1 MSDPRDTEFH
11 DEDLSALY
19 RVTRDPEPPAWLDQR
34 ILTVAGAAAQSSTAP
49 VVPRSRRRRTR
60 LWAVPA
66 ALAATVVLAVGIVR
80 LARESGEWGPSP
92 ENKTPL
98 HSTAESAAEAN
109 ATAIGRAQFSDHDRP
124 SSPAVELRPT
134 MPLGEAV
141 RVAPQ
146 SLPALP
152 AAAPPVKLEEE
163 LMPRRTAPAEREW
176 AREERERARDWLR
189 AAPTGQR
196 VDQGAA
202 SQDRSDQYSP
212 EEWLAA
218 IAELRRQGRTA
229 EADAKLAEFRRRYP
243 DYPLEVAP
251 SPPR

>member
-1 MSDPRDTEFH
+1 MSDPRDAEFQ

-34 ILTVAGAAAQSSTAP
+34 ILTAANAAP
-49 VVPRSRRRRTR
+49 QPVPTLAPPPSRRRRTR

-80 LARESGEWGPSP
+80 LARESGEWGPLP
-92 ENKTPL
+92 ENKTL

-152 AAAPPVKLEEE
+152 AAAPPVKLEQE
-163 LMPRRTAPAEREW
+163 LMPRRTAPAERE
-176 AREERERARDWLR
+176 RPRDWLR

-196 VDQGAA
+196 ADQGAA

-251 SPPR
+251 SPTR

>member
-34 ILTVAGAAAQSSTAP
+34 ILTAANATPQPVPTLAP
-49 VVPRSRRRRTR
+49 SPSRRRRTR

-80 LARESGEWGPSP
+80 LARESGEWGPLP
-92 ENKTPL
+92 ENKTL
-98 HSTAESAAEAN
+98 HSTAESAAEAD
-109 ATAIGRAQFSDHDRP
+109 ATAAGRAQFSDHDRP
-124 SSPAVELRPT
+124 SSSAVELRPT

-152 AAAPPVKLEEE
+152 AAAPPVKLEQE
-163 LMPRRTAPAEREW
+163 LMPRRTAPAERE
-176 AREERERARDWLR
+176 RPQDWLR

-196 VDQGAA
+196 VDQDAA
-202 SQDRSDQYSP
+202 SQDRSDRYSP
-212 EEWLAA
+212 EEWLAV
-218 IAELRRQGRTA
+218 IAELRHQGRTA
-229 EADAKLAEFRRRYP
+229 EADAELAEFRRRYP
-243 DYPLEVAP
+243 DYPLEAAP
-251 SPPR
+251 EPPR

>member
-1 MSDPRDTEFH
+1 MSDPRNAEFH
-11 DEDLSALY
+11 DENLSALY

-34 ILTVAGAAAQSSTAP
+34 ILTAANAAP
-49 VVPRSRRRRTR
+49 QPVQMLTPSPSRRRRTR

-80 LARESGEWGPSP
+80 LARESGEWGPLP
-92 ENKTPL
+92 ENKTL
-98 HSTAESAAEAN
+98 HSTAESAAEAD
-109 ATAIGRAQFSDHDRP
+109 ATAAGRAQFSDHDRP
-124 SSPAVELRPT
+124 SSSAVELRPT

-152 AAAPPVKLEEE
+152 AAAPPVKLEQE
-163 LMPRRTAPAEREW
+163 LMPRRTAPAERE
-176 AREERERARDWLR
+176 RPRDWLR

-196 VDQGAA
+196 ADQGAA

-251 SPPR
+251 SSPR

>member
-1 MSDPRDTEFH
+1 MSDPRDAEFH

-34 ILTVAGAAAQSSTAP
+34 ILTAANAAPQPVSTLAP
-49 VVPRSRRRRTR
+49 SPSRRRRTR

-80 LARESGEWGPSP
+80 LARESGEWGPLP
-92 ENKTPL
+92 ENKTL
-98 HSTAESAAEAN
+98 HSTAESAAEAD
-109 ATAIGRAQFSDHDRP
+109 ATAAGRAQSNGHDRP
-124 SSPAVELRPT
+124 SPPAVELRPT
-134 MPLGEAV
+134 MPLSEAV

-152 AAAPPVKLEEE
+152 AAAPPVELELES
-163 LMPRRTAPAEREW
+163 MPRRPAPA
-176 AREERERARDWLR
+176 ERERARDWLR

-196 VDQGAA
+196 ADQGAA

-218 IAELRRQGRTA
+218 IAELRHQGRTA

-243 DYPLEVAP
+243 NYPLEVAP
-251 SPPR
+251 SPPQ

>member
-1 MSDPRDTEFH
+1 MSEPRNAEFH
-11 DEDLSALY
+11 DENLSALY

-34 ILTVAGAAAQSSTAP
+34 ILTAANAAPQPVSTLAP
-49 VVPRSRRRRTR
+49 SPSRRRRTR

-80 LARESGEWGPSP
+80 LARESGEWGPLP
-92 ENKTPL
+92 ENKTL
-98 HSTAESAAEAN
+98 HSTAESAAEAD
-109 ATAIGRAQFSDHDRP
+109 ATAAGRAQFSDHDRP
-124 SSPAVELRPT
+124 SSSPAVELRPT

-163 LMPRRTAPAEREW
+163 LMPRRPAPA
-176 AREERERARDWLR
+176 ERERARDWLR

-196 VDQGAA
+196 VNQDAA
-202 SQDRSDQYSP
+202 SQDRSDRYTP

-218 IAELRRQGRTA
+218 IAELRRQGRMA

>member
-1 MSDPRDTEFH
+1 MSDPRDAEFH

-34 ILTVAGAAAQSSTAP
+34 ILTAANAAP
-49 VVPRSRRRRTR
+49 QPVQMLTPSPSRRRRTR

-80 LARESGEWGPSP
+80 LARESGEWGPLP
-92 ENKTPL
+92 ENKTL
-98 HSTAESAAEAN
+98 HSTAESAAEAD
-109 ATAIGRAQFSDHDRP
+109 ATAAGRAQFSDHDRP
-124 SSPAVELRPT
+124 SSSPAVELRPT

-152 AAAPPVKLEEE
+152 AAAPPVELEQES
-163 LMPRRTAPAEREW
+163 MPRRPAPAERERAW
-176 AREERERARDWLR
+176 EERERARDWLR

-196 VDQGAA
+196 ADQGAA

>member
-1 MSDPRDTEFH
+1 MSDPRDAEFQ

-34 ILTVAGAAAQSSTAP
+34 ILTAANAAP
-49 VVPRSRRRRTR
+49 QPVLTLAPPPSRRRRTR

-66 ALAATVVLAVGIVR
+66 ALAATVMLAVGIVR
-80 LARESGEWGPSP
+80 LARESGEWGPLP
-92 ENKTPL
+92 ENKML
-98 HSTAESAAEAN
+98 HSTAESATEAD
-109 ATAIGRAQFSDHDRP
+109 ATAAGRAQSSDHDRP

-163 LMPRRTAPAEREW
+163 LMPRRSAPAERER
-176 AREERERARDWLR
+176 AREERERARDWFR

-202 SQDRSDQYSP
+202 SQDRSDRYSP

>member
-1 MSDPRDTEFH
+1 MSDPRDAEFH

-34 ILTVAGAAAQSSTAP
+34 ILTAANATPQP
-49 VVPRSRRRRTR
+49 VQTLTPSPSRRRRTR

-80 LARESGEWGPSP
+80 LARESGEWGPLP
-92 ENKTPL
+92 ENKTL
-98 HSTAESAAEAN
+98 HSTAESAAEAD
-109 ATAIGRAQFSDHDRP
+109 ATAAGRAQFSDHDRP

-163 LMPRRTAPAEREW
+163 LMPRRPAPA
-176 AREERERARDWLR
+176 ERERARDWLR

-196 VDQGAA
+196 ADQGAA

>member
-1 MSDPRDTEFH
+1 MSDPRDAEFH

-34 ILTVAGAAAQSSTAP
+34 ILTAASAAP
-49 VVPRSRRRRTR
+49 QPVQTLTPSPSRRRRTR

-66 ALAATVVLAVGIVR
+66 ALAAAVVLAVGIVR
-80 LARESGEWGPSP
+80 LARESGEWGPLP
-92 ENKTPL
+92 ENKML
-98 HSTAESAAEAN
+98 HSTAESATEAD
-109 ATAIGRAQFSDHDRP
+109 ATAAGRAQSSDHDRP
-124 SSPAVELRPT
+124 SPPAVELRPT

-163 LMPRRTAPAEREW
+163 LMPRRPAPA
-176 AREERERARDWLR
+176 ERERARDWLR

-196 VDQGAA
+196 ADQGAA
-202 SQDRSDQYSP
+202 SQDRSDQYSL

-218 IAELRRQGRTA
+218 IAELRHQGRTA
-229 EADAKLAEFRRRYP
+229 EADAKLAEFRWRYP
-243 DYPLEVAP
+243 DYPLEAAP
-251 SPPR
+251 RLPR

>member
-1 MSDPRDTEFH
+1 MSDPRDAEFQ

-34 ILTVAGAAAQSSTAP
+34 ILTAANAAP
-49 VVPRSRRRRTR
+49 QPVQTLAPPPSRRRRTR

-80 LARESGEWGPSP
+80 LARESGEWGPLP
-92 ENKTPL
+92 ENKTL
-98 HSTAESAAEAN
+98 HSTAESAAEAGV
-109 ATAIGRAQFSDHDRP
+109 TAAGRAESSDHDR
-124 SSPAVELRPT
+124 SSPPAVELRPT

-146 SLPALP
+146 SPPALP
-152 AAAPPVKLEEE
+152 AAAPPVKLEQE
-163 LMPRRTAPAEREW
+163 LMPRRTAPAERE
-176 AREERERARDWLR
+176 RPQDWLR

-196 VDQGAA
+196 ADQGAA
-202 SQDRSDQYSP
+202 SQDWSDRYSP

-218 IAELRRQGRTA
+218 IAELRRQGRTV

>member
-1 MSDPRDTEFH
+1 MSDPRDAEFH

-34 ILTVAGAAAQSSTAP
+34 ILTAANAAP
-49 VVPRSRRRRTR
+49 QPVQMLTPSPSRRRRTR

-80 LARESGEWGPSP
+80 LARESGEWGPLP
-92 ENKTPL
+92 ENKTL
-98 HSTAESAAEAN
+98 HSTAESAAEAD
-109 ATAIGRAQFSDHDRP
+109 ATAAGRAQFSDHDRP

-163 LMPRRTAPAEREW
+163 LMPRRSAPAERER

-202 SQDRSDQYSP
+202 SQDRLDRYSP

-243 DYPLEVAP
+243 NYPLEVAP
-251 SPPR
+251 SPPQ

>member
-1 MSDPRDTEFH
+1 MSDPHDAEFH

-34 ILTVAGAAAQSSTAP
+34 ILTAANAAP
-49 VVPRSRRRRTR
+49 QPVQTLAPPPSRRRRTR

-80 LARESGEWGPSP
+80 LTRESGEWGPLP
-92 ENKTPL
+92 ENKTL
-98 HSTAESAAEAN
+98 HSTAESAAEAD
-109 ATAIGRAQFSDHDRP
+109 ATAAGRAQSSNHDRP
-124 SSPAVELRPT
+124 SPPAVELRPT

-163 LMPRRTAPAEREW
+163 LMPRRPAPA
-176 AREERERARDWLR
+176 ERERARDWFR

-202 SQDRSDQYSP
+202 SQDRSDRYSP

-218 IAELRRQGRTA
+218 IAELRRQGRTV

-243 DYPLEVAP
+243 NYPLEVAP

>member
-34 ILTVAGAAAQSSTAP
+34 ILTAANAAP
-49 VVPRSRRRRTR
+49 QPVQTLTPSPSRRRRTR

-80 LARESGEWGPSP
+80 LARESGEWGPLP
-92 ENKTPL
+92 ENKTL
-98 HSTAESAAEAN
+98 HSTAESAAEAD
-109 ATAIGRAQFSDHDRP
+109 ATAASRAQFSDHDRP

-163 LMPRRTAPAEREW
+163 LMPRRPAPA
-176 AREERERARDWLR
+176 ERERARDWLR

-196 VDQGAA
+196 ADQGAA

-251 SPPR
+251 NPPR

>member
-1 MSDPRDTEFH
+1 MSDPRDAEFH
-11 DEDLSALY
+11 DENLSALY

-34 ILTVAGAAAQSSTAP
+34 ILTAANAAPQPVSTLAP
-49 VVPRSRRRRTR
+49 PPSRRRRTR

-80 LARESGEWGPSP
+80 LARESGEWGPLP
-92 ENKTPL
+92 ENKTL
-98 HSTAESAAEAN
+98 HSTAESAAEAD
-109 ATAIGRAQFSDHDRP
+109 ATAAGRAQFSDHDRP

-146 SLPALP
+146 SLLP
-152 AAAPPVKLEEE
+152 CRPPRPPVKLEQE
-163 LMPRRTAPAEREW
+163 LMPRRTAPA
-176 AREERERARDWLR
+176 ERERARDWLR

-196 VDQGAA
+196 ADQGAA

>member
-34 ILTVAGAAAQSSTAP
+34 ILTAANAAP
-49 VVPRSRRRRTR
+49 QPVQTLAPPPSRRRRTR

-80 LARESGEWGPSP
+80 LARESGEWGPLP
-92 ENKTPL
+92 ENKTL

-152 AAAPPVKLEEE
+152 AAAPPVKLEPE
-163 LMPRRTAPAEREW
+163 LMPRRAAPAERE
-176 AREERERARDWLR
+176 RQQELLR
-189 AAPTGQR
+189 AVPTDR
-196 VDQGAA
+196 RADQGAA
-202 SQDRSDQYSP
+202 LQDRLDRYSP

-251 SPPR
+251 SPTR

>member
-1 MSDPRDTEFH
+1 MSDPRDAEFH

-19 RVTRDPEPPAWLDQR
+19 RVTRDPEPPAWLDQH
-34 ILTVAGAAAQSSTAP
+34 ILTAANAAP
-49 VVPRSRRRRTR
+49 QPVPTLAPPPSRRRRTR

-80 LARESGEWGPSP
+80 LARESGEWGPLP
-92 ENKTPL
+92 ENKTL
-98 HSTAESAAEAN
+98 HSTAESAAEAD
-109 ATAIGRAQFSDHDRP
+109 ATAAGRAQFSDHDRP

-163 LMPRRTAPAEREW
+163 LMPRRPAPAERER

-196 VDQGAA
+196 ADQDAA

>member
-1 MSDPRDTEFH
+1 MSDPRDAEFH

-34 ILTVAGAAAQSSTAP
+34 ILTAANAAP
-49 VVPRSRRRRTR
+49 QPVLTLAPPPSRRRRTR

-80 LARESGEWGPSP
+80 LARESGEWGPLP
-92 ENKTPL
+92 ENKTL
-98 HSTAESAAEAN
+98 HSTAESAAEADT
-109 ATAIGRAQFSDHDRP
+109 TAAGRAQSSDHDRP
-124 SSPAVELRPT
+124 SPSAVELRPT

-152 AAAPPVKLEEE
+152 AAAPPVKLEPE
-163 LMPRRTAPAEREW
+163 LMPRRTAPAERER

-196 VDQGAA
+196 ADQDAA

>member
-1 MSDPRDTEFH
+1 MSDPRDAEFH
-11 DEDLSALY
+11 DKDLSALY

-34 ILTVAGAAAQSSTAP
+34 ILTAANTAP
-49 VVPRSRRRRTR
+49 QPVQTLTPSPSRRRRTR

-80 LARESGEWGPSP
+80 LARESGEWGPLP
-92 ENKTPL
+92 ENKTL
-98 HSTAESAAEAN
+98 HSAAESAAEAD
-109 ATAIGRAQFSDHDRP
+109 ATAAGRAQFSDHDRP

-152 AAAPPVKLEEE
+152 AAAPPVELEQES
-163 LMPRRTAPAEREW
+163 MPRRPAPAERER
-176 AREERERARDWLR
+176 AREERERARDWLW

-196 VDQGAA
+196 ADQDAA

>member
-1 MSDPRDTEFH
+1 MSDPRDAEFH
-11 DEDLSALY
+11 DKDLSALY

-34 ILTVAGAAAQSSTAP
+34 ILTAANAAP
-49 VVPRSRRRRTR
+49 QPVLTLAPPPSRRRRTR

-80 LARESGEWGPSP
+80 LARESGEWGPLP
-92 ENKTPL
+92 ENKTL
-98 HSTAESAAEAN
+98 HSTAESAAEADT
-109 ATAIGRAQFSDHDRP
+109 TAAGRAQSSDHDRP
-124 SSPAVELRPT
+124 SPSAVELRPT

-163 LMPRRTAPAEREW
+163 LMPRRSAPAEREW

-202 SQDRSDQYSP
+202 SQDRSDRYSP
-212 EEWLAA
+212 EEWLAV
-218 IAELRRQGRTA
+218 IAELRHQGRTA
-229 EADAKLAEFRRRYP
+229 EADAELAEFRRRYP

>member
-1 MSDPRDTEFH
+1 MSDPRDAEFH

-34 ILTVAGAAAQSSTAP
+34 ILTAANATPQPVPTLAP
-49 VVPRSRRRRTR
+49 SPSRRRRTR

-92 ENKTPL
+92 ENKTSL
-98 HSTAESAAEAN
+98 HSAAESAAEADT
-109 ATAIGRAQFSDHDRP
+109 TAAGRAQSSDHDRP

-163 LMPRRTAPAEREW
+163 LMPRRPAPA
-176 AREERERARDWLR
+176 ERERARDWLR

-196 VDQGAA
+196 ADQGAA

-243 DYPLEVAP
+243 NYPLEVAP
-251 SPPR
+251 SPPQ

>member
-1 MSDPRDTEFH
+1 MSDPRDAEFH

-34 ILTVAGAAAQSSTAP
+34 ILTAANATPQPVPTLAP
-49 VVPRSRRRRTR
+49 PPSRRRRTR

-80 LARESGEWGPSP
+80 LARESGDWGPSP
-92 ENKTPL
+92 ENKTAL
-98 HSTAESAAEAN
+98 HSAAESTAEAD
-109 ATAIGRAQFSDHDRP
+109 ATAAGRAQFSDHDRP

-152 AAAPPVKLEEE
+152 PAAPPVELEQES
-163 LMPRRTAPAEREW
+163 MPRRPAPAERER

-196 VDQGAA
+196 ADQGAA

-218 IAELRRQGRTA
+218 IAELRHQGRTA

>member
-1 MSDPRDTEFH
+1 MSDPRDAEFH

-19 RVTRDPEPPAWLDQR
+19 QVTRDPEPPAWLDQR
-34 ILTVAGAAAQSSTAP
+34 ILTAANATPQPVPTLAP
-49 VVPRSRRRRTR
+49 SPSRRRRTR

-92 ENKTPL
+92 ENKTSL
-98 HSTAESAAEAN
+98 HSAAESAAEADT
-109 ATAIGRAQFSDHDRP
+109 TAAGRAQSSDHDRP

-152 AAAPPVKLEEE
+152 AAAPPVELEQES
-163 LMPRRTAPAEREW
+163 MPRRPAPA
-176 AREERERARDWLR
+176 ERERARDWLR

-196 VDQGAA
+196 ADQGAA